1 MRRLTI
7 SVLTTLASAAVVAAP
22 LVAAPA
28 AAADL
33 PEVRVKVIGNY
44 STVQHVAKVEQ
55 EFWNKIVPEMSNN
68 KVSAD
73 YVHQDLMGIKD
84 FQVLR
89 LIKLGTTQFGVSDIS
104 KMAGDDPTFEGCD
117 LAGLALDIGTAR
129 KVCNAWKPAMD
140 RAMQAKFNAKLLALG
155 TNPPQVFWCRDDV
168 AGIHDLKGRKI
179 RVFNKT
185 MADFIQAI
193 GGTTISMAFGEVVPA
208 LQRGVVD
215 CAVTGTTSG
224 NSAGWPEV
232 TTHIYPMYLGWSI
245 NFQAVSLDA
254 WNSFTPETQEFFLK
268 AFAVLED
275 NMWATAGQSTEEADN
290 CNTGRDPCTMGTKA
304 DMTIVEVSDADREVH
319 KGLMEDVVLVE
330 WGKRCGRDCAAEWND
345 TIGEVVGLQ
354 IPLDKL

>member
-1 MRRLTI
+1 MRRLAI
-7 SVLTTLASAAVVAAP
+7 SALTTLASAA
-22 LVAAPA
+22 LVATTAT
-28 AAADL
+28 AADM
-33 PEVRVKVIGNY
+33 PNVRVKVIGAY
-44 STVQHVAKVEQ
+44 STVQHSAKVEQ
-55 EFWNKIVPEMSNN
+55 EFWNEIVPEMSNN
-68 KVSAD
+68 KVSAE
-73 YVHQDLMGIKD
+73 YNHQDIMGIKD

-89 LIKLGTTQFGVSDIS
+89 LIKLGVTDVGVSDIS

-117 LAGLALDIGTAR
+117 LAGLALDIGMAR
-129 KVCNAWKPAMD
+129 KVCNAWKPAMN
-140 RAMQAKFNAKLLALG
+140 RAMEAKFNAKLLALG
-155 TNPPQVFWCRDDV
+155 TNPPQVFWCRDPV
-168 AGIHDLKGRKI
+168 SGINDLKGRKI

-245 NFQAVSLDA
+245 NFQAVNLDR
-254 WNSFTPETQEFFLK
+254 WNSFTPETQDFLLE

-275 NMWATAGQSTEEADN
+275 NLWATAEQSTNEADN
-290 CNTGRDPCTMGTKA
+290 CNTGRDPCTLGRKA
-304 DMTIVEVSDADREVH
+304 DMTIVPVTEADQVVH
-319 KGLMEDVVLVE
+319 KGLMQDVVLVE

-345 TIGEVVGLQ
+345 TIGPVVGLQ